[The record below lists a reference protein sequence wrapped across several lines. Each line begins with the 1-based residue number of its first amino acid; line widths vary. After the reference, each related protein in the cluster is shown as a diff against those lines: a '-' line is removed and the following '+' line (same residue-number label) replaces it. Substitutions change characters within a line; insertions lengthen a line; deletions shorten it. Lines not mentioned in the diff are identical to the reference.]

1 MTKNKSVALFTL
13 GCKLNFSET
22 STIARKFLEAGYE
35 KVDFNKKADVYVINT
50 CSVTEVADK
59 KCRNIIQ
66 KAIKQNSEAQIVVVG
81 CYAQLKPE
89 QIQNIDGVDIILSNR
104 DKHKVVDFVE
114 KKFVGSSI
122 CDYKDLDEFNSA
134 WSIDDRTR
142 SFLKIQDGCD
152 YFCSYCTIPIA
163 RGLSRSDLI
172 KNVIEEAKAIVSKG
186 VKEIVLT
193 GVNIGDFGRKQ
204 GESLYD
210 LLVEMQNIEGL
221 ERLRISSIEPNLLEN
236 RIIDLAAKSSV
247 LMPHFHIPLQCG
259 TDKLLKL
266 MRRRYTTSDFKAR
279 IRYIQKIIPQA
290 FIAIDI
296 IVGVPEESNDDFNK
310 TISFLELLGLSEL
323 HIFTYSERPNTK
335 ALEMAQ
341 VPKTIRKQRSQ
352 ILHQKGVELS
362 TKFAHQFESTVRPVL
377 FEKGNNK
384 KSISGFTD
392 NYLKVSVPFDEKL
405 VNKIVNVKLN
415 CFDVDNQTFIGEIA
429 N

>member
-362 TKFAHQFESTVRPVL
+362 TKFAHQLESTVRPVL

-392 NYLKVSVPFDEKL
+392 NYLKV
-405 VNKIVNVKLN
+405 
-415 CFDVDNQTFIGEIA
+415 
-429 N
+429 